1 MQFSIEPNNGIPIY
15 EQLVRQV
22 KYAVAEGVVVPG
34 QVIPSVREM
43 AKQLAV
49 NPNTVQRAYLQLQ
62 DEDVLQALRGR
73 GMAVCEGAKNRCVSD
88 RHVLLG
94 QRLEAVLEEALH
106 SGLEVVKVREMF
118 EKALASVAAN
128 QETTSKPGVATS
140 KGDAVNTSDAVN
152 SGEQQA

>member
-62 DEDVLQALRGR
+62 NEDVLQALRGR
-73 GMAVCEGAKNRCVSD
+73 GMAVCEDATRRCVSD
-88 RHVLLG
+88 RHALLG
-94 QRLEAVLEEALH
+94 QRLEAVLDEAMN
-106 SGLEVVKVREMF
+106 SGLEVPQVREMF
-118 EKALASVAAN
+118 EKAIGSVAAK
-128 QETTSKPGVATS
+128 QDVATKS
-140 KGDAVNTSDAVN
+140 SEVASTGDQNTGDAANTE
-152 SGEQQA
+152 EQQA